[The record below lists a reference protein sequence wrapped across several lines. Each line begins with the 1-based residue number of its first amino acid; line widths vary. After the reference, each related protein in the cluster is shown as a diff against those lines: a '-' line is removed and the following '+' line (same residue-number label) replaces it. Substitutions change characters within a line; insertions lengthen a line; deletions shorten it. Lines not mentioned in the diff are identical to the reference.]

1 LTVFVSWVHAKCFTL
16 PKKVDA
22 DTFLRELNVTDAD
35 DEQMELLRDM
45 LSKPQSSPAKRKSA
59 GGGGDAATK
68 KARLVFTAS

>member
-1 LTVFVSWVHAKCFTL
+1 
-16 PKKVDA
+16 
-22 DTFLRELNVTDAD
+22 LRELNVTDAD